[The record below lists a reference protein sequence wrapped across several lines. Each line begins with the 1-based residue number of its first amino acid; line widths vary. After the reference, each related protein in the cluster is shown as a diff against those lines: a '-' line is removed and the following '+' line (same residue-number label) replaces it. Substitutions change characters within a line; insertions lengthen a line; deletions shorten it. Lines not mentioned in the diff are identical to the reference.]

1 MPADFSLPICPV
13 CSTPSFDCGP
23 ELFRCPKCDHI
34 FQHPPVISCAYGKAY
49 TAARA
54 DAYETTPLLSHL
66 RLGFVLGVFGDSS
79 RPFPTV
85 ASPGVVEDYLL
96 DVGYGNGS
104 FLKLA
109 AKCGFNVCGKEVH
122 GVDYGIREA
131 KFTEA
136 EWDLVT
142 FFDSLEHFA
151 DLNEVRK
158 MNAKRVVVSVPARP
172 ASFPADLNW
181 KHYRP
186 GEHLHYFSKSSL
198 EEFFGPFDLEL
209 LHVSYFEDI
218 VRGKLSHG
226 EANILTCAFQK
237 DWYSQF

>member
-1 MPADFSLPICPV
+1 MPADFSIPICPV
-13 CSTPSFDCGP
+13 CSKPSVDCGP
-23 ELFRCPKCDHI
+23 QLFKCPRCDHI
-34 FQHPPVISCAYGKAY
+34 FQHPPVISCVYGKDY

-66 RLGFVLGVFGDSS
+66 RLGFVLGAFGDFYH
-79 RPFPTV
+79 PFPTV
-85 ASPGVVEDYLL
+85 ASPGVVEDFLL

-109 AKCGFNVCGKEVH
+109 AKCGFNVYGKEVH

-131 KFTEA
+131 ELDEA

-158 MNAKRVVVSVPARP
+158 MCAKRVVVSVPARP
-172 ASFPADLNW
+172 ASFPADLSW

-186 GEHLHYFSKSSL
+186 GEHLHYFSQSSL
-198 EEFFGPFDLEL
+198 VEFFESGDLAFTC
-209 LHVSYFEDI
+209 VSYFEDI
-218 VRGKLSHG
+218 VRGKSSHG
-226 EANILTCAFQK
+226 EANILTCAFQ
-237 DWYSQF
+237 QEGI